1 MDETTAIPRARP
13 KLGEELPVFCE
24 KCGYSLHGLPQQVCD
39 QCTIRQF
46 KCPECGHH
54 QPINTLRPAFQKMLG
69 RLQAAWLVMVVFFKL
84 NFFGWL
90 LFAWFVGGAETA
102 YTWRYLNGNSQ
113 REVFRIDW
121 STLMAF
127 MILGFLFGAVGRML
141 LLRWRNGSLVGAVLG
156 GLVALML
163 AGGARFEQ
171 WERDL
176 SLNPF
181 GTDFVQLILF
191 TALVVMLGA
200 AVVWWAWSL
209 AVRAFLPS
217 RMAKTLLDWQRNL
230 SERSVSQLAR

>member
-46 KCPECGHH
+46 HCPECGHH

-102 YTWRYLNGNSQ
+102 YVYNYYSNGN
-113 REVFRIDW
+113 REVYRMDW
-121 STLMAF
+121 STLTAF

-141 LLRWRNGSLVGAVLG
+141 LLRWRSGSIV
-156 GLVALML
+156 GLVLATLVLLSL
-163 AGGARFEQ
+163 AGGARFTQ

-176 SLNPF
+176 DINLLV
-181 GTDFVQLILF
+181 TDFVQLILF

-209 AVRAFLPS
+209 AVRAFLPA
-217 RMAKTLLDWQRNL
+217 RMARPLLDWQRNL